1 MGARVAPVLPLE
13 AIAACLHLRPRDHT
27 KGFSPESIFSAT
39 RTCLPHCRGRT
50 RGVPRARELEHCRLT
65 HLPAPATHRVV
76 CRGVRRGA
84 QAGGGGGSALAGHV
98 PFSTRPSV
106 QLVPHR
112 GVCRGA
118 WRGGGG
124 GSALAGHAPSS
135 SRPSIWPA
143 ARLLFGPRLQHCNKH
158 SIISVFLFSFCLF
171 VHLNVYLE
179 LHFVKNL
186 PLLFLFPS

>member
-1 MGARVAPVLPLE
+1 MGAGVAPVLPLE

-39 RTCLPHCRGRT
+39 RTCLPHCQGRT

-65 HLPAPATHRVV
+65 HLPSPATHRVV

-84 QAGGGGGSALAGHV
+84 QARRGWVRAGRACALLHAPLRPAAAPQRRLQGCLAGWRRWVRAGRALALLLAPLHLAG
-98 PFSTRPSV
+98 STPSV
-106 QLVPHR
+106 W
-112 GVCRGA
+112 A
-118 WRGGGG
+118 EAA
-124 GSALAGHAPSS
+124 ALQQT
-135 SRPSIWPA
+135 
-143 ARLLFGPRLQHCNKH
+143 QHYF
-158 SIISVFLFSFCLF
+158 SFSFSFCLF

>member
-50 RGVPRARELEHCRLT
+50 RGVPCARELEHCRLT
-65 HLPAPATHRVV
+65 HLPAPAT
-76 CRGVRRGA
+76 
-84 QAGGGGGSALAGHV
+84 
-98 PFSTRPSV
+98 
-106 QLVPHR
+106 HR